1 MNYDKLKDF
10 EDYLSKE
17 QPDLFLSN
25 EWAVLRFYVFFS
37 FGKFNKKVPKLSLYF
52 LVIHTLR
59 SFFQTLYNIIF
70 KIPHADIWVLS
81 NNAETRWL
89 NGKNLNKVL
98 HPILET
104 QREIIF
110 FERYARPLNKTTD
123 YKSRLD
129 FTFIESVIRILA
141 IILMPFVSSY
151 KIDQIQKALSSNNFE
166 NINFAKKRWCH
177 FIVSKF
183 IWKLLLKVKKPK
195 FVVLTDYHNAI
206 NMGLIYQL
214 KKYNIPSFEYQHGI
228 ISAKHPAYMYSSEV
242 AKQTRPDYLI
252 YYFFS
257 CFWDKKIAYSPEKV
271 IFSSPYILN
280 ECKKS
285 RQTYLTKQSEVER
298 RLKPKVLISLQNS
311 TIEKTTAFVCEA
323 ISMLSEDEFE
333 FIFLPRDKQPQNIIN
348 RKDVTVE
355 TKLNIYQLLA
365 ICDIHITHF
374 STTALE
380 AQYLGIVNC
389 VLAFDQMAKDYFED
403 FHEPSEDFYY
413 AKTPYDLVDFL
424 KRFKNRESLDS
435 TMKFENSNSEVL
447 SLKALEN
454 LVENEKGMS

>member
-1 MNYDKLKDF
+1 M
-10 EDYLSKE
+10 
-17 QPDLFLSN
+17 Q
-25 EWAVLRFYVFFS
+25 
-37 FGKFNKKVPKLSLYF
+37 
-52 LVIHTLR
+52 
-59 SFFQTLYNIIF
+59 
-70 KIPHADIWVLS
+70 
-81 NNAETRWL
+81 
-89 NGKNLNKVL
+89 
-98 HPILET
+98 
-104 QREIIF
+104 
-110 FERYARPLNKTTD
+110 
-123 YKSRLD
+123 
-129 FTFIESVIRILA
+129 
-141 IILMPFVSSY
+141 
-151 KIDQIQKALSSNNFE
+151 
-166 NINFAKKRWCH
+166 
-177 FIVSKF
+177 
-183 IWKLLLKVKKPK
+183 
-195 FVVLTDYHNAI
+195 
-206 NMGLIYQL
+206 
-214 KKYNIPSFEYQHGI
+214 
-228 ISAKHPAYMYSSEV
+228 
-242 AKQTRPDYLI
+242 
-252 YYFFS
+252 
-257 CFWDKKIAYSPEKV
+257 
-271 IFSSPYILN
+271 
-280 ECKKS
+280 KS